1 MRYFL
6 QFLKPYRMTCVL
18 IFFTV
23 LLDVAGALLVP
34 TVTAKMLNLAA
45 AGAGL
50 MPILH
55 EGLIMLAI
63 SLMAGFGA
71 LWGSFLCARLSAR
84 LGRDM
89 RVAVYEKSLS
99 FSAADFER
107 FGTASMVTRT
117 LNDINSIQTAFVMCI
132 QMVLPVPI
140 MCILGIVFA
149 FRIHPFM
156 GYLVTAV
163 VIFLLAAGF
172 FIIRRA
178 APIFERLQRF
188 LDRVNT
194 VLRENI
200 TGVRVI
206 RAFGKEHHEAGRLN
220 RTFSD
225 YADSA
230 IRANRLFAALDSIAN
245 VSINLTVVAILY
257 IGGNLT
263 GAGAMEIGGIT
274 AVTEYAIWI
283 LFYIMM
289 AQMVII
295 MVPRALVCIERMA
308 EILSLEPEIQ
318 DNLPVPAETGLSE
331 IWKPD
336 SETTRTLNSE
346 TDALSGLSDRSSASY
361 QIPLLS
367 FDDVTFRF
375 PDADEDTLS
384 HLAFQ
389 CEKGTTTA
397 IIGGTGSGKSTIAK
411 LILRFHDVTSGQI
424 CLDGTDIR
432 KLPQKKLRDAV
443 SYVPQKA
450 WLFSG
455 TIEEN
460 LRYGN
465 PNASEAELWT
475 ALDTA
480 QAGFVYGLPEGLAS
494 HTAQGGTNFSG
505 GQKQRLSIA
514 RALAK
519 KSSVYIFDDSFS
531 ALDAKTDAALRHA
544 LKDTTK
550 DAAVIIIAQRVS
562 TILHA
567 DQILVLDDGKIAGL
581 GTHSWLLEHCP
592 VYKDI
597 VRSQLRDA

>member
-1 MRYFL
+1 MQYFIR
-6 QFLKPYRMTCVL
+6 FLKPYRMTCVL

-55 EGLIMLAI
+55 EGLIMLAV
-63 SLMAGFGA
+63 SLTAGFGA

-107 FGTASMVTRT
+107 FGTASMITRT

-156 GYLVTAV
+156 GYLITAV
-163 VIFLLAAGF
+163 VVFLLTAGF

-230 IRANRLFAALDSIAN
+230 IRANRLFAALDSLAN
-245 VSINLTVVAILY
+245 AAINLTIVAVLY
-257 IGGNLT
+257 AGGNLA

-308 EILSLEPEIQ
+308 EILSLKPEIQ
-318 DNLPVPAETGLSE
+318 DKLPALVKTGISE
-331 IWKPD
+331 IEKPD
-336 SETTRTLNSE
+336 LK
-346 TDALSGLSDRSSASY
+346 ASR
-361 QIPLLS
+361 PLLS
-367 FDDVTFRF
+367 FDNVTFRF

-389 CEKGTTTA
+389 CQKGTTTA
-397 IIGGTGSGKSTIAK
+397 IIGGTGSGKSTLAK
-411 LILRFHDVTSGQI
+411 LILRFHDVTSGRI

-432 KLPQKKLRDAV
+432 ELPQKKLRDAV

-465 PNASEAELWT
+465 PDASENELQT

-480 QAGFVYGLPEGLAS
+480 QAGFVYNLPDGLAS

-519 KSSVYIFDDSFS
+519 KAAVYIFDDSFS

-544 LKDTTK
+544 LKDATK

-597 VRSQLRDA
+597 VRSQLREA

>member
-1 MRYFL
+1 
-6 QFLKPYRMTCVL
+6 MTCVL
-18 IFFTV
+18 IFLTV

-34 TVTAKMLNLAA
+34 TVTARMLNLAA
-45 AGAGL
+45 AGAGISS
-50 MPILH
+50 ILH
-55 EGLIMLAI
+55 EGIIMLAI
-63 SLMAGFGA
+63 SLIAGFGA

-117 LNDINSIQTAFVMCI
+117 LNDINSIQTAFVMCV

-163 VIFLLAAGF
+163 VILLLAAGF
-172 FIIRRA
+172 LIIRKA

-206 RAFGKEHHEAGRLN
+206 RAFGKERHESGRLN

-225 YADSA
+225 YALSA
-230 IRANRLFAALDSIAN
+230 IRANRLFAALDSLAN
-245 VSINLTVVAILY
+245 TAVNLTVVAILY
-257 IGGNLT
+257 VGGNLA

-308 EILSLEPEIQ
+308 EVLSLEPEIQ
-318 DNLPVPAETGLSE
+318 DRIPLPVKSE
-331 IWKPD
+331 AANPD
-336 SETTRTLNSE
+336 SEGSE
-346 TDALSGLSDRSSASY
+346 TLYFDSSSHP
-361 QIPLLS
+361 ILS
-367 FDDVTFRF
+367 FEDVTFRF

-384 HLAFQ
+384 HLTFQ
-389 CEKGTTTA
+389 CRKGTTTA

-411 LILRFHDVTSGQI
+411 LILRFHDVTSGRI
-424 CLDGTDIR
+424 LLDGRDIR
-432 KLPQKKLRDAV
+432 ELPQKDLRKAAA
-443 SYVPQKA
+443 YVPQKA

-465 PNASEAELWT
+465 PDASEAELRE

-480 QAGFVYGLPEGLAS
+480 QAGFVYELTDGLAS

-514 RALAK
+514 RALTK
-519 KSSVYIFDDSFS
+519 KAAVYIFDDSFS

-544 LKDTTK
+544 LKDATK
-550 DAAVIIIAQRVS
+550 DAAVLIIAQRVS

-581 GTHSWLLEHCP
+581 GTHSRLLEHCP

-597 VRSQLRDA
+597 VRSQLREA

>member
-1 MRYFL
+1 MQYFIR
-6 QFLKPYRMTCVL
+6 FLKPYRMTCVL

-220 RTFSD
+220 CTFSD

-318 DNLPVPAETGLSE
+318 DKLPVPAETGLSE

-346 TDALSGLSDRSSASY
+346 TDALSGLSDSSSASY

-465 PNASEAELWT
+465 PNASEAELRT
-475 ALDTA
+475 ALETA
-480 QAGFVYGLPEGLAS
+480 QASFVYDLPDGLAS

-544 LKDTTK
+544 LKDATK

>member
-1 MRYFL
+1 MQYFI

-99 FSAADFER
+99 FSAADFEQ

-149 FRIHPFM
+149 FRIHPSM
-156 GYLVTAV
+156 GYLVTAI

-178 APIFERLQRF
+178 SPIFERLQRF

-206 RAFGKEHHEAGRLN
+206 RAFGKERHEAGRLN

-263 GAGAMEIGGIT
+263 GAGVMEIGGIT

-318 DNLPVPAETGLSE
+318 DKLPVPAETGISE
-331 IWKPD
+331 TWKPD
-336 SETTRTLNSE
+336 PETGQTPIL
-346 TDALSGLSDRSSASY
+346 A
-361 QIPLLS
+361 

-389 CEKGTTTA
+389 CENGTTTA

-432 KLPQKKLRDAV
+432 DLPQKKLRDAV

-465 PNASEAELWT
+465 PDASEAELRT

-480 QAGFVYGLPEGLAS
+480 QAGFVYDLPEGLAS

-544 LKDTTK
+544 LKDATK

>member
-1 MRYFL
+1 MRYFIR
-6 QFLKPYRMTCVL
+6 FLKPYRITCIL

-45 AGAGL
+45 AGAGP

-63 SLMAGFGA
+63 SLAAGFGA

-89 RVAVYEKSLS
+89 RMAVYEKSLS

-107 FGTASMVTRT
+107 FGTASMITRT
-117 LNDINSIQTAFVMCI
+117 LNDINSIQTAFVMCV

-140 MCILGIVFA
+140 MCILGIIFA
-149 FRIHPFM
+149 FRIHPSM

-178 APIFERLQRF
+178 APVFERLQRF

-206 RAFGKEHHEAGRLN
+206 RAFGKERHEAGRLN

-230 IRANRLFAALDSIAN
+230 IRANRLFAALDSLAN
-245 VSINLTVVAILY
+245 TAINLTVAAILY
-257 IGGNLT
+257 TGGNLA
-263 GAGAMEIGGIT
+263 GSGAMEIGGIT

-289 AQMVII
+289 AQMVIM

-308 EILSLEPEIQ
+308 EILALEPEIQ
-318 DNLPVPAETGLSE
+318 DRLPVP
-331 IWKPD
+331 
-336 SETTRTLNSE
+336 
-346 TDALSGLSDRSSASY
+346 SDCPGIASAPSSHP
-361 QIPLLS
+361 ILS
-367 FDDVTFRF
+367 FNDVTFRF

-389 CEKGTTTA
+389 CQKGTTTA
-397 IIGGTGSGKSTIAK
+397 VIGGTGSGKSTIAQ
-411 LILRFHDVTSGQI
+411 LILRFHDITSGQI

-432 KLPQKKLRDAV
+432 ELPQKKLRDAI

-455 TIEEN
+455 TIAEN

-465 PNASEAELWT
+465 MDASEDELHR

-480 QAGFVYGLPEGLAS
+480 QAGFVYDLPDGLAS

-519 KSSVYIFDDSFS
+519 KAAVYIFDDSFS

-544 LKDTTK
+544 LKDATR

-567 DQILVLDDGKIAGL
+567 DQILVLDDGKLAGA

-592 VYKDI
+592 VYGDI
-597 VRSQLRDA
+597 VRSQLREA

>member
-1 MRYFL
+1 MRYFIR
-6 QFLKPYRMTCVL
+6 FLKPYRMTCVL
-18 IFFTV
+18 IFLTV

-34 TVTAKMLNLAA
+34 TVTARMLNLAA
-45 AGAGL
+45 AGAGISS
-50 MPILH
+50 ILH
-55 EGLIMLAI
+55 EGIIMLAI
-63 SLMAGFGA
+63 SLIAGFGA
-71 LWGSFLCARLSAR
+71 LWGSFLCARLSAK

-117 LNDINSIQTAFVMCI
+117 LNDVNSIQTAFVMCV
-132 QMVLPVPI
+132 QMVLPVPV
-140 MCILGIVFA
+140 MCILGILFA
-149 FRIHPFM
+149 FRIHPSM

-163 VIFLLAAGF
+163 VILLLAAGF
-172 FIIRRA
+172 LIIRKA

-206 RAFGKEHHEAGRLN
+206 RAFGKERHESGRLN

-225 YADSA
+225 YALSA
-230 IRANRLFAALDSIAN
+230 IRANRLFAALDSLAN
-245 VSINLTVVAILY
+245 TAVNLTVVAILY
-257 IGGNLT
+257 VGGNLA

-308 EILSLEPEIQ
+308 EVLSLEPEIQ
-318 DNLPVPAETGLSE
+318 DRIPLPVKSE
-331 IWKPD
+331 AANPD
-336 SETTRTLNSE
+336 SEGSE
-346 TDALSGLSDRSSASY
+346 TLYFDSSSHP
-361 QIPLLS
+361 ILS
-367 FDDVTFRF
+367 FEDVTFRF
-375 PDADEDTLS
+375 PDADEDALS
-384 HLAFQ
+384 HLTFQ
-389 CEKGTTTA
+389 CRKGTTTA

-411 LILRFHDVTSGQI
+411 LILRFHDVTSGRI
-424 CLDGTDIR
+424 LLDGRDIR
-432 KLPQKKLRDAV
+432 ELPQKDLRKSAA
-443 SYVPQKA
+443 YVPQKA

-465 PNASEAELWT
+465 PDASEAELRE

-480 QAGFVYGLPEGLAS
+480 QAGFVYDLTDGLAS

-514 RALAK
+514 RALTK
-519 KSSVYIFDDSFS
+519 KAAVYIFDDSFS

-544 LKDTTK
+544 LKDATK
-550 DAAVIIIAQRVS
+550 DAAVLIIAQRVS

-567 DQILVLDDGKIAGL
+567 DQILVLDDGKLAGL
-581 GTHSWLLEHCP
+581 GTHPRLLKHCP

-597 VRSQLRDA
+597 VRSQLREA

>member
-6 QFLKPYRMTCVL
+6 QFLKPYRKTCIL
-18 IFFTV
+18 IFLTV

-34 TVTAKMLNLAA
+34 TVTANMMNLAA
-45 AGAGL
+45 AGGGIT
-50 MPILH
+50 PILH
-55 EGLIMLAI
+55 QGLIMLII
-63 SLMAGFGA
+63 SLLAGFGA
-71 LWGSFLCARLSAR
+71 LTGSFLCARLSAR

-89 RVAVYEKSLS
+89 RVAIYKKSLT

-117 LNDINSIQTAFVMCI
+117 LNDIDSIQSAFVMCV
-132 QMVLPVPI
+132 QMVLPVPV
-140 MCILGIVFA
+140 MCILGILFA
-149 FRIHPFM
+149 FRIHPYM

-163 VIFLLAAGF
+163 VVLLLTAGF

-194 VLRENI
+194 VLRESI

-206 RAFGKEHHEAGRLN
+206 RAFGKETHEEGRMG
-220 RTFSD
+220 RSFMD
-225 YADSA
+225 YAQSA
-230 IRANRLFAALDSIAN
+230 IQANRLFAALDSIATLA
-245 VSINLTVVAILY
+245 INLSVAAILY
-257 IGGNLT
+257 TGGNLA
-263 GAGAMEIGGIT
+263 GSGAMEIGGIT

-289 AQMVII
+289 AQMVVI
-295 MVPRALVCIERMA
+295 MVPKALVCMERIA

-318 DNLPVPAETGLSE
+318 DKTGVLSPSLPSGQGRLTKQEGRLCPTAPASVTE
-331 IWKPD
+331 
-336 SETTRTLNSE
+336 N
-346 TDALSGLSDRSSASY
+346 DAPVVFFSNA
-361 QIPLLS
+361 
-367 FDDVTFRF
+367 TFRF

-384 HLAFQ
+384 HLTFQ
-389 CEKGTTTA
+389 CKKGTTIA

-424 CLDGTDIR
+424 SLLGTDIR
-432 KLPQKKLRDAV
+432 DLSQKELRDSIA
-443 SYVPQKA
+443 YVPQKA

-455 TIEEN
+455 TIEDN

-465 PNASEAELWT
+465 PDASREELLC

-480 QAGFVYGLPEGLAS
+480 QSGFVRQLPDGLSS
-494 HTAQGGTNFSG
+494 HVAQGGTNFSG

-519 KSSVYIFDDSFS
+519 KADLYIFDDSFS

-544 LKDTTK
+544 LKEATK
-550 DAAVIIIAQRVS
+550 EAAVLIIAQKVS

-567 DQILVLDDGKIAGL
+567 DQILVLEDGKAAGL
-581 GTHSWLLEHCP
+581 GTHADLMERCP
-592 VYKDI
+592 VYEDI
-597 VRSQLRDA
+597 VRSQMRDA

>member
-1 MRYFL
+1 MRYFIR
-6 QFLKPYRMTCVL
+6 FLKPYRITCIL

-45 AGAGL
+45 AGAGP

-63 SLMAGFGA
+63 SLAAGFGA

-89 RVAVYEKSLS
+89 RMAVYEKSLS

-107 FGTASMVTRT
+107 FGTASMITRT
-117 LNDINSIQTAFVMCI
+117 LNDINSIQTAFVMCV

-140 MCILGIVFA
+140 MCILGIIFA
-149 FRIHPFM
+149 FRIHPSM

-178 APIFERLQRF
+178 APVFERLQRF

-206 RAFGKEHHEAGRLN
+206 RAFGKERHEAGRLN

-230 IRANRLFAALDSIAN
+230 IRANRLFAALDSLAN
-245 VSINLTVVAILY
+245 TAINLTVAAILY
-257 IGGNLT
+257 TGGNLA
-263 GAGAMEIGGIT
+263 GSGAMEIGGIT

-289 AQMVII
+289 AQMVIM

-308 EILSLEPEIQ
+308 EILALEPEIQ
-318 DNLPVPAETGLSE
+318 DRLPVP
-331 IWKPD
+331 
-336 SETTRTLNSE
+336 
-346 TDALSGLSDRSSASY
+346 SDCPGIASAPSSHP
-361 QIPLLS
+361 ILS
-367 FDDVTFRF
+367 FNDVTFRF

-389 CEKGTTTA
+389 CQKGTTTA
-397 IIGGTGSGKSTIAK
+397 VIGGTGSGKSTIAQ
-411 LILRFHDVTSGQI
+411 LILRFHDITSGQI

-432 KLPQKKLRDAV
+432 ELPQKKLRDAI

-455 TIEEN
+455 TIAEN

-465 PNASEAELWT
+465 MDASEDELHR

-480 QAGFVYGLPEGLAS
+480 QAGFVYDLPDGLAS

-514 RALAK
+514 RALTK
-519 KSSVYIFDDSFS
+519 KAAVYIFDDSFS

-544 LKDTTK
+544 LKDATR

-567 DQILVLDDGKIAGL
+567 DQILVLDDGKLAGA

-592 VYKDI
+592 VYGDI
-597 VRSQLRDA
+597 VRSQLREA

>member
-6 QFLKPYRMTCVL
+6 QFLKPYQKTCIL
-18 IFFTV
+18 IFLTV

-34 TVTAKMLNLAA
+34 TVTANMLNLAA
-45 AGAGL
+45 AGSGIT
-50 MPILH
+50 PILH
-55 EGLIMLAI
+55 QGLIMLII
-63 SLMAGFGA
+63 SLLAGFGA
-71 LWGSFLCARLSAR
+71 LTGSFLCARLSAR

-89 RVAVYEKSLS
+89 RVAVYKKSLT

-117 LNDINSIQTAFVMCI
+117 LNDINSIQSAFVMCV
-132 QMVLPVPI
+132 QMVLPVPV
-140 MCILGIVFA
+140 MCILGILFA
-149 FRIHPFM
+149 FRIHPYM

-163 VIFLLAAGF
+163 VILLLTAGF

-206 RAFGKEHHEAGRLN
+206 RAFGKETHEEGRMG
-220 RTFSD
+220 RSFMD
-225 YADSA
+225 YAQSA
-230 IRANRLFAALDSIAN
+230 IQANRLFAALDSIATLA
-245 VSINLTVVAILY
+245 INLSVAAILY
-257 IGGNLT
+257 TGGNLA
-263 GAGAMEIGGIT
+263 GSGAMEIGGIT

-289 AQMVII
+289 AQMVVI
-295 MVPRALVCIERMA
+295 MVPKALVCMERMA

-318 DNLPVPAETGLSE
+318 D
-331 IWKPD
+331 KPG
-336 SETTRTLNSE
+336 
-346 TDALSGLSDRSSASY
+346 ALSPSLPSDQEGRLCSPAPASVTENET
-361 QIPLLS
+361 PVVS
-367 FDDVTFRF
+367 FSDATFRF

-384 HLAFQ
+384 HLTFQ
-389 CEKGTTTA
+389 CKKSTTTA

-411 LILRFHDVTSGQI
+411 LILRFHDVTAGQI
-424 CLDGTDIR
+424 SLLGTDVR
-432 KLPQKKLRDAV
+432 DLPQKELRNSIA
-443 SYVPQKA
+443 YVPQKA

-455 TIEEN
+455 TIEDN

-465 PNASEAELWT
+465 PDASREELLC

-480 QAGFVYGLPEGLAS
+480 QSGFVRQLPDGLSS
-494 HTAQGGTNFSG
+494 HVAQGGTNFSG

-519 KSSVYIFDDSFS
+519 KADLYIFDDSFS

-544 LKDTTK
+544 LKEATK
-550 DAAVIIIAQRVS
+550 EAAVLIIAQKVS

-567 DQILVLDDGKIAGL
+567 DQILVLEDGKAAGL
-581 GTHSWLLEHCP
+581 GTHADLMERCP

-597 VRSQLRDA
+597 VRSQMRDA

>member
-1 MRYFL
+1 
-6 QFLKPYRMTCVL
+6 MTCIL

-34 TVTAKMLNLAA
+34 TITARMLNLAA
-45 AGAGL
+45 AGAGIF
-50 MPILH
+50 PILH
-55 EGLIMLAI
+55 EGILMLAI
-63 SLMAGFGA
+63 SLIAGLGA

-89 RVAVYEKSLS
+89 RVAVYEKSLL

-117 LNDINSIQTAFVMCI
+117 LNDINSIQTAFVMCV
-132 QMVLPVPI
+132 QMVLPVPL
-140 MCILGIVFA
+140 MCILGIFFA
-149 FRIHPFM
+149 FQIHPSM

-163 VIFLLAAGF
+163 VIILLIAGF
-172 FIIRRA
+172 FIIRKA
-178 APIFERLQRF
+178 APVFERLQRF

-206 RAFGKEHHEAGRLN
+206 RAFGKERYEADRLN
-220 RTFSD
+220 HTFSD
-225 YADSA
+225 YALSA
-230 IRANRLFAALDSIAN
+230 IRANRLFAALDSLAN
-245 VSINLTVVAILY
+245 TAINLTIVAILY
-257 IGGNLT
+257 LGGNLA
-263 GAGAMEIGGIT
+263 GSGAMEIGGIT

-308 EILSLEPEIQ
+308 EVLSLKPEIQ
-318 DNLPVPAETGLSE
+318 DKLPLSSQTA
-331 IWKPD
+331 IPPF
-336 SETTRTLNSE
+336 
-346 TDALSGLSDRSSASY
+346 SGSCDVSTSSC
-361 QIPLLS
+361 PVLS
-367 FDDVTFRF
+367 FDDVSFRF
-375 PDADEDTLS
+375 PDADEDALS
-384 HLAFQ
+384 HLTFQ
-389 CEKGTTTA
+389 CRMGTTTA

-411 LILRFHDVTSGQI
+411 LILRFHDVTRGQI
-424 CLDGTDIR
+424 SLNGRDIR
-432 KLPQKKLRDAV
+432 ELSQKELREAAA
-443 SYVPQKA
+443 YVPQKA

-465 PNASEAELWT
+465 PDASEDDLRQ

-480 QAGFVYGLPEGLAS
+480 QAGFVYELPQGLAS

-514 RALAK
+514 RALTK
-519 KSSVYIFDDSFS
+519 KAAVYIFDDSFS
-531 ALDAKTDAALRHA
+531 ALDAKTDAALRHS
-544 LKDTTK
+544 LKNRIK
-550 DAAVIIIAQRVS
+550 DSAVIIIAQRVS

-597 VRSQLRDA
+597 VRSQLRDS

>member
-1 MRYFL
+1 MRYFIR
-6 QFLKPYRMTCVL
+6 FLKPYRITCIL

-45 AGAGL
+45 AGAGP

-63 SLMAGFGA
+63 SLAAGFGA

-89 RVAVYEKSLS
+89 RMAVYEKSLS

-107 FGTASMVTRT
+107 FGTASMITRT
-117 LNDINSIQTAFVMCI
+117 LNDINSIQTAFVMCV

-140 MCILGIVFA
+140 MCILGIIFA
-149 FRIHPFM
+149 FRIHPSM

-178 APIFERLQRF
+178 APVFERLQQF

-206 RAFGKEHHEAGRLN
+206 RAFGKERHEAGRLN

-230 IRANRLFAALDSIAN
+230 IRANRLFAALDSLAN
-245 VSINLTVVAILY
+245 TAINLTVAAILY
-257 IGGNLT
+257 TGGNLA
-263 GAGAMEIGGIT
+263 GSGAMEIGGIT

-289 AQMVII
+289 AQMVIM

-308 EILSLEPEIQ
+308 EILALEPEIQ
-318 DNLPVPAETGLSE
+318 DRLPVP
-331 IWKPD
+331 
-336 SETTRTLNSE
+336 
-346 TDALSGLSDRSSASY
+346 SDCPGIASAPSSHP
-361 QIPLLS
+361 ILS
-367 FDDVTFRF
+367 FNDVTFRF

-389 CEKGTTTA
+389 CQKGTTTA
-397 IIGGTGSGKSTIAK
+397 VIGGTGSGKSTIAQ
-411 LILRFHDVTSGQI
+411 LILRFHDITSGQI

-432 KLPQKKLRDAV
+432 ELPQKKLRDAI

-455 TIEEN
+455 TIAEN

-465 PNASEAELWT
+465 MDASEDELHR

-480 QAGFVYGLPEGLAS
+480 QAGFVYDLPDGLAS

-519 KSSVYIFDDSFS
+519 KAAVYIFDDSFS

-544 LKDTTK
+544 LKDATR

-567 DQILVLDDGKIAGL
+567 DQILVLDDGKLAGA

-592 VYKDI
+592 VYGDI
-597 VRSQLRDA
+597 VRSQLREA

>member
-1 MRYFL
+1 MRYFIR
-6 QFLKPYRMTCVL
+6 FLKPYRITCIL

-45 AGAGL
+45 AGAGP

-63 SLMAGFGA
+63 SLAAGFGA

-89 RVAVYEKSLS
+89 RMAVYEKSLS

-107 FGTASMVTRT
+107 FGTASMITRT
-117 LNDINSIQTAFVMCI
+117 LNDINSIQTAFVMCV

-140 MCILGIVFA
+140 MCILGIIFA
-149 FRIHPFM
+149 FRIHPSM

-178 APIFERLQRF
+178 APVFERLQRF

-206 RAFGKEHHEAGRLN
+206 RAFGKERHEAGRLN

-230 IRANRLFAALDSIAN
+230 IRANQLFAALDSLAN
-245 VSINLTVVAILY
+245 TAINLTVAAILY
-257 IGGNLT
+257 TGGNLA
-263 GAGAMEIGGIT
+263 GSGAMEIGGIT

-289 AQMVII
+289 AQMVIM

-308 EILSLEPEIQ
+308 EILALEPEIQ
-318 DNLPVPAETGLSE
+318 DRLPVP
-331 IWKPD
+331 
-336 SETTRTLNSE
+336 
-346 TDALSGLSDRSSASY
+346 SDCPGIASAPSSHP
-361 QIPLLS
+361 ILS
-367 FDDVTFRF
+367 FNDVTFRF

-389 CEKGTTTA
+389 CQKGTTTA
-397 IIGGTGSGKSTIAK
+397 VIGGTGSGKSTIAQ
-411 LILRFHDVTSGQI
+411 LILRFHDITSGQI

-432 KLPQKKLRDAV
+432 ELPQKKLRDAI

-455 TIEEN
+455 TIAEN

-465 PNASEAELWT
+465 MDASEDELHR

-480 QAGFVYGLPEGLAS
+480 QAGFVYDLPDGLAS

-519 KSSVYIFDDSFS
+519 KAAVYIFDDSFS

-544 LKDTTK
+544 LKDATR

-567 DQILVLDDGKIAGL
+567 DQILVLDDGKLAGA

-592 VYKDI
+592 VYGDI
-597 VRSQLRDA
+597 VRSQLREA

>member
-1 MRYFL
+1 MRYFIR
-6 QFLKPYRMTCVL
+6 FLKPYRITCIL

-45 AGAGL
+45 AGAGP

-63 SLMAGFGA
+63 SLAAGFGA

-89 RVAVYEKSLS
+89 RMAVYEKSLS

-107 FGTASMVTRT
+107 FGTASMITRT
-117 LNDINSIQTAFVMCI
+117 LNDINSIQTAFVMCV

-140 MCILGIVFA
+140 MCILGIIFA
-149 FRIHPFM
+149 FRIHPSM

-178 APIFERLQRF
+178 APVFERLQRF

-206 RAFGKEHHEAGRLN
+206 RAFGKERHEAGRLN

-230 IRANRLFAALDSIAN
+230 IRANRLFAALDSLAN
-245 VSINLTVVAILY
+245 TAINLTVAAILY
-257 IGGNLT
+257 TGGNLA
-263 GAGAMEIGGIT
+263 GSGAMEIGGIT

-289 AQMVII
+289 AQMVIM

-308 EILSLEPEIQ
+308 EILALEPEIQ
-318 DNLPVPAETGLSE
+318 DRLPVP
-331 IWKPD
+331 
-336 SETTRTLNSE
+336 
-346 TDALSGLSDRSSASY
+346 SDCPGIASAPSSHP
-361 QIPLLS
+361 ILS
-367 FDDVTFRF
+367 FNDVTFRF

-389 CEKGTTTA
+389 CQKGTTTA
-397 IIGGTGSGKSTIAK
+397 VIGGTGSGKSTIAQ
-411 LILRFHDVTSGQI
+411 LILRFHDITSGQI

-432 KLPQKKLRDAV
+432 ELPQKKLRDAI

-455 TIEEN
+455 TIAEN

-465 PNASEAELWT
+465 MDASEDELHR

-480 QAGFVYGLPEGLAS
+480 QAGFVYDLPDGLAS

-519 KSSVYIFDDSFS
+519 KAAVYIFDDSFS

-544 LKDTTK
+544 LKDATR

-567 DQILVLDDGKIAGL
+567 DQILVLDDGKLAGA

-592 VYKDI
+592 VYGDI
-597 VRSQLRDA
+597 ARSQLREA